1 MVDRA
6 KESKAV
12 QKVRRKL
19 EKIIETENKSITL
32 DSLREMSR
40 NIQKWITRHQDQRI
54 NLQEKNIKMFNEN
67 ESPAQV
73 KSKFVNQL
81 LSQIQDDFK
90 KSGPSPILKERVK
103 QDKPPKPEQDI
114 ASF

>member
-1 MVDRA
+1 MVERA

-67 ESPAQV
+67 QSPAQV
-73 KSKFVNQL
+73 KSKFVQQL

-90 KSGPSPILKERVK
+90 KASSAPLLKERVR
-103 QDKPPKPEQDI
+103 QPKPNAPEQDL
-114 ASF
+114 

>member
-1 MVDRA
+1 MVERA

-19 EKIIETENKSITL
+19 EKIIETETKSITL

-54 NLQEKNIKMFNEN
+54 NLQEKNIKMFDEN
-67 ESPAQV
+67 QSPAQV
-73 KSKFVNQL
+73 KSKFVQQL
-81 LSQIQDDFK
+81 LSQLQDDFK
-90 KSGPSPILKERVK
+90 KPGTSPLLKDRVK
-103 QDKPPKPEQDI
+103 QSKPPISEQDL
-114 ASF
+114 